1 MEVWEVYKQAVD
13 EFKAEN
19 FDATLK
25 LLEEVTRRD
34 PNYKKAYMLESYVW
48 NRRHNYFKEFIA
60 LTKALPLFDTSNPD
74 QKSLAAHAL
83 SLYGDVCRALAM
95 PEESVKALL
104 MSGELLTDNAEAC
117 EKIGRAI
124 FSATASENF
133 SADDFRK
140 LYNEYKKRLSDVVP
154 YQRRFYNHKK
164 IRVGFL
170 SADFKNHVVMRWSWH
185 ILTELNKNLF
195 EVYCYSNFPEPNV
208 ITEHLSKVSEGWRDI
223 FGLTDEQAA
232 KLIHDD
238 EIDILFDLGNYTSNT
253 RLRVATYRPAPVQ
266 VSGIGFTCSTGLD
279 CFDYFLSDVHCADNS
294 SAMREYFTEKI
305 IVMPQTHAC
314 YTPTGFENKFEKVD
328 SPPCLKNG
336 YVTFGSFN
344 KFDKVTDKILGA
356 WKKILDVVPNSRLLL
371 KHKIF
376 NTDDGKNFVAE
387 RLKSFGIDIERV
399 EMRGYTANAIA
410 EYADMDIALDTFP
423 YNGGITTCEALF
435 MGVPVISLYGDIHG
449 TRISYSLLKNIGL
462 DVLAVNSVDDYISRA
477 VTLADDW
484 ELLTDLRKNMR
495 GIMERSPLMDSAN
508 YVKSIERAFIEIL
521 NAERKNQYV

>member
-34 PNYKKAYMLESYVW
+34 PAYRKAYILESYVW

-60 LTKALPLFDTSNPD
+60 LTKALPLFDTLDPD

-104 MSGELLTDNAEAC
+104 MSGELLTDNSDAC

-133 SADDFRK
+133 SADDFRA

-154 YQRRFYNHKK
+154 YPKKFYNHKK

-195 EVYCYSNFPEPNV
+195 EVYCYSNVPEPNV
-208 ITEHLSKVSEGWRDI
+208 ITEHLSKVSKGWRDI

-238 EIDILFDLGNYTSNT
+238 EIDILFDLGSYTSNT
-253 RLRVATYRPAPVQ
+253 RLRVATYRPATVQ
-266 VSGIGFTCSTGLD
+266 VSGIGFTCSTGLN
-279 CFDYFLSDVHCADNS
+279 CFDYFLSDVHCAGNS
-294 SAMREYFTEKI
+294 SAMSKYFTEKI
-305 IVMPQTHAC
+305 IILPQTHIC
-314 YTPTGFENKFEKVD
+314 YTLTGFENNFETID
-328 SPPCLKNG
+328 APPCKKNG

-344 KFDKVTDKILGA
+344 KFDKVTDKILVV
-356 WKKILDVVPNSRLLL
+356 WKKILDAVPNSRLLL
-371 KHKIF
+371 KNIVLDA
-376 NTDDGKNFVAE
+376 NDGKIFVAE

-399 EMRGYTANAIA
+399 EMRGYTETHLSDYN
-410 EYADMDIALDTFP
+410 DMDIALDTFP
-423 YNGGITTCEALF
+423 YTGGLTTCEALY

-477 VTLADDW
+477 VTLANDW
-484 ELLTDLRKNMR
+484 ELLTYLRKNLR
-495 GIMERSPLMDSAN
+495 GMMERSPLMDSAN
-508 YVKSIERAFIEIL
+508 YVRAIEKVFIEIL
-521 NAERKNQYV
+521 NAERKN